1 VSWFGVCYDATP
13 VGKSTNLIECY
24 QLSCKLT
31 YMKIKKGNNM
41 TITIVDPLKIADT
54 ILDSGY
60 TFQQELLFQALKREV
75 TTGMLMTNP
84 RVTGFPSFAKA
95 VLNFL
100 QDKKAPK
107 TKKNLYNYLV
117 KQGVYDRISWGKK

>member
-1 VSWFGVCYDATP
+1 M
-13 VGKSTNLIECY
+13 GKSNNLLECY
-24 QLSCKLT
+24 KLNGKLT
-31 YMKIKKGNNM
+31 YMKITKGNNM